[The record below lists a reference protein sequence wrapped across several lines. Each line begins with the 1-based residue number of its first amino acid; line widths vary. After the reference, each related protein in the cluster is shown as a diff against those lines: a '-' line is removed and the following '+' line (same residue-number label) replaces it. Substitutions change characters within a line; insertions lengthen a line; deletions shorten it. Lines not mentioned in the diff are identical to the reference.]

1 MEITDIFFFP
11 LITCKTID
19 TVVRKSPIWPIILRT
34 YFTIKEI
41 LVQSVYQPDIQD
53 TAHCRAQE
61 GQLKSQQFHVESQ
74 SFCHVHHTT
83 DF

>member
-1 MEITDIFFFP
+1 MFLGSFTG
-11 LITCKTID
+11 K
-19 TVVRKSPIWPIILRT
+19 KNNQYQILEA
-34 YFTIKEI
+34 YFTITYNNS
-41 LVQSVYQPDIQD
+41 SVYQPDIQD
-53 TAHCRAQE
+53 TAHRRAQE